1 MNLALTLM
9 ELQEVD
15 DELARLQARIEAID
29 ARLAG
34 NEALEAARASLAERE
49 AELRELRRRQRNE
62 EARLA
67 DLNAKIAP
75 EERRLYDGSV
85 RSPKELENLARE
97 VEALK
102 VQRSRHEDALL
113 DVLALVEEA
122 ETRVAAAQKEVE
134 ELERA
139 WQDEV
144 LRLQEERAALAAAQ
158 VRALENRARR
168 APDVPRQLVAL
179 YEELRR
185 RKAGVAVARVQGGT
199 CSACHVFVPDT
210 VRRAARNPN
219 DVARCPNCERILV
232 VG

>member
-1 MNLALTLM
+1 MNFALTLM
-9 ELQEVD
+9 ELQQVD

-34 NEALEAARASLAERE
+34 NEELEAARASLAERE

-62 EARLA
+62 EARIA

-113 DVLALVEEA
+113 EVLALVEEA
-122 ETRVAAAQKEVE
+122 ETQVAAAQKEVE

-139 WQDEV
+139 WRDEV
-144 LRLQEERAALAAAQ
+144 LRLQGEREALAAART
-158 VRALENRARR
+158 RALEDRARR
-168 APDVPRQLVAL
+168 APHVPRQLVAL

-199 CSACHVFVPDT
+199 CSACHVSVPDT